1 MIKTFK
7 KFTKDKNNLN
17 DFLDNFFLY
26 PNFFSLVNIIF
37 IFWLLLPRQ
46 TNNNKKRR
54 KTNEDEFFLNKDKYN
69 SIYSMK
75 NYIDHVRFTII
86 KLSSLHNNSMNN
98 LT

>member
-37 IFWLLLPRQ
+37 IF
-46 TNNNKKRR
+46 
-54 KTNEDEFFLNKDKYN
+54 
-69 SIYSMK
+69 
-75 NYIDHVRFTII
+75 
-86 KLSSLHNNSMNN
+86 
-98 LT
+98 